1 MISEQSCDTKHWL
14 LKIKLFWNQINV
26 ALVRIRYFFSKTFP
40 NPKYFNGSVCM
51 HIMKKLASNKEK
63 CMSLGLLV
71 VAGYCCVLQDEVH

>member
-1 MISEQSCDTKHWL
+1 MWHQTLAAENKII
-14 LKIKLFWNQINV
+14 LKSNKRSLGENKILI
-26 ALVRIRYFFSKTFP
+26 SKTFP

-63 CMSLGLLV
+63 LMSLGLLV

>member
-1 MISEQSCDTKHWL
+1 MWHQTLAAENKII
-14 LKIKLFWNQINV
+14 LKSNKRRLGENKIL
-26 ALVRIRYFFSKTFP
+26 FSKTFP

-63 CMSLGLLV
+63 LMSLGLLV